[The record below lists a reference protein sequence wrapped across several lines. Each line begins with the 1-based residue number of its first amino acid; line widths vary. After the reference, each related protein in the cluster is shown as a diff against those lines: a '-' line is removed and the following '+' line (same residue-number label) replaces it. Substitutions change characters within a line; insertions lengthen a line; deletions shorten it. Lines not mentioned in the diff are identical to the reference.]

1 VQAWLT
7 FVVRSNLRD
16 RLDHVAYREQ
26 KRVCAFCDDPAETT
40 CRRCNSAVC
49 ALDRQPGAWCL
60 MCQQE
65 LDDLQLETAFRSDVE
80 AREPLITAHERSKP
94 DEWLATDHK
103 PGSSV
108 LAAFASSFLVHI
120 DSFFRR
126 RAVRRRFLARS
137 ADEIAAWRA
146 GAGIRSR

>member
-1 VQAWLT
+1 MGG
-7 FVVRSNLRD
+7 D
-16 RLDHVAYREQ
+16 RLPYRQQ
-26 KRVCAFCDDPAETT
+26 KRVCSFCDDPAETT

-60 MCQQE
+60 VCQQE
-65 LDDLQLETAFRSDVE
+65 LDDLELETAFRSDVE

-94 DEWLATDHK
+94 DEWLGAPK

-108 LAAFASSFLVHI
+108 LAAFASSLLVHI

-137 ADEIAAWRA
+137 AHEIAAWRA
-146 GAGIRSR
+146 GARIRSR